1 MGGNI
6 METTTII
13 SLGALLV
20 AVLSL
25 VLNSK
30 KETKSDA
37 AALAE
42 IKAGLNSANAGIN
55 DVRVDIRSMRDAIGD
70 HSERIAQVE
79 ARLNQLERK

>member
-1 MGGNI
+1 

-55 DVRVDIRSMRDAIGD
+55 DLRVDIRSMREAIGD

-79 ARLNQLERK
+79 ARISQLEKIRP

>member
-1 MGGNI
+1 

-25 VLNSK
+25 VLNGK

-37 AALAE
+37 AALAKIE
-42 IKAGLNSANAGIN
+42 AGVNTANAGIS
-55 DVRVDIRSMRDAIGD
+55 DLRVDIRSMREAIGD
-70 HSERIAQVE
+70 HSERIAQLE
-79 ARLNQLERK
+79 ARINQLEKG

>member
-1 MGGNI
+1 

-37 AALAE
+37 AALAKIE
-42 IKAGLNSANAGIN
+42 AGVNTANAGIS
-55 DVRVDIRSMRDAIGD
+55 DLRVDIRSMREAIGD
-70 HSERIAQVE
+70 HSERIAQLE
-79 ARLNQLERK
+79 ARINQLERE